1 MKKIKGNEILTAVA
15 LIVIGALFMIY
26 KSEIISIA
34 MSLIGFTLIAL
45 GVIDIV
51 RSFTVSG
58 VVKIVLGLLVLL
70 AGWMFVAIALYILG
84 AFLLVAGVSE
94 LLALTK
100 VKIKK
105 ITLPVA
111 MHIAQPVIY
120 ILVAICLFF
129 NQGGALSWV
138 FTVSGLFLM
147 LDGAVGLVGAFSDK
161 K

>member
-94 LLALTK
+94 LLALTN